1 MSSQAVPRECAQ
13 KALDELTE
21 QVQSDAKSKEAPFEY
36 LRDTATT
43 DEIKRQWFS
52 VGPSEII
59 ETTTDI
65 QPKSDSNRQ
74 RAAIK
79 YDVKE
84 STINLANI
92 LRAAPIRYLSMMDK
106 PGHIE
111 RPFPETILVIIALSP
126 LTHGNGLPHHP
137 FVLPASL
144 GQGQDLILSGDMKQT
159 FDGQGGGI
167 AYLIVLGLIRQ

>member
-1 MSSQAVPRECAQ
+1 M
-13 KALDELTE
+13 
-21 QVQSDAKSKEAPFEY
+21 
-36 LRDTATT
+36 RDTATT

-159 FDGQGGGI
+159 FDGQGGGL

>member
-1 MSSQAVPRECAQ
+1 MDPEGIH
-13 KALDELTE
+13 LD
-21 QVQSDAKSKEAPFEY
+21 SAAMPHIS
-36 LRDTATT
+36 
-43 DEIKRQWFS
+43 
-52 VGPSEII
+52 
-59 ETTTDI
+59 TTTTNI

-84 STINLANI
+84 SIINLANI
-92 LRAAPIRYLSMMDK
+92 LRAAPIRYLLMMDK
-106 PGHIE
+106 SDHIE

-126 LTHGNGLPHHP
+126 LTYGNGFPHHP

-167 AYLIVLGLIRQ
+167 AYLIVLGLIR